1 MNKEKRKVGRPR
13 FEVTPEV
20 CEQVENLAAQ
30 GLTVDQIALV
40 LGVHKATLFDKQN
53 EYSDFSDA
61 IKRGRGKGIANVTN
75 ALYEK
80 ATVDKDNTAMI
91 FYLKNRDEVRWKDR
105 VETTTNHS
113 INLNTVLS
121 SAKKRLIDVTP
132 ELKRLEKDE

>member
-1 MNKEKRKVGRPR
+1 MGRKKIVLNPKE
-13 FEVTPEV
+13 
-20 CEQVENLAAQ
+20 VERLASR
-30 GLTVDQIALV
+30 GLGTTQIATAM
-40 LGVHKATLFDKQN
+40 GVSWETVNKNRKRHKEFEAAYQ
-53 EYSDFSDA
+53 
-61 IKRGRGKGIANVTN
+61 RGVAKGIADVANS
-75 ALYEK
+75 LYEQSMK
-80 ATVDKDNTAMI
+80 GNVVASI